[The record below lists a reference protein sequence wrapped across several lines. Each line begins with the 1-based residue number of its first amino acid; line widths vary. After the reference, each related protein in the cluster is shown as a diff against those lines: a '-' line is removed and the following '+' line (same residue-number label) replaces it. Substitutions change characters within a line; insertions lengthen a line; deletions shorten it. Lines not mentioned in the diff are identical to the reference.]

1 MRARRCLFRHSA
13 MAVRFPSFPRFGC
26 RSPRSLFG
34 LATVAM
40 ALIGGGA
47 GCRGCH
53 DSHPYVPYS
62 VGTGVA
68 PEGSATAVSAADA
81 SAAVDAGAPFAG
93 TEGVRAPE
101 GLVQWT
107 IDGLTLRAPDGCVFV
122 QARTG
127 DFDGDGRLDAFA
139 LVGPVRDEGDAFA
152 DRVVYYRGA
161 GASEPIDAAA
171 TFPSPI
177 RAPLDPSCAPI
188 ARLVTAGGAAVFA
201 EIGAR
206 CTGIAARGPT
216 RWVAVVAAAGS
227 PQVRLAATIADP
239 IGAPSLTVDAD
250 TSDRDGDGRRDVA
263 LRVTLLS
270 GDGAPPPSRPLAATL
285 AWVDRPAGLSAD
297 VAATEQS
304 FAALSSWAATRAAR
318 AKDAAEVPA
327 YVAGIRTLWRAVCAE
342 GGSPRV
348 VAVTGTG
355 TVTCGS
361 GRALEEAGLADVHAY
376 AALGD
381 AVRAALAFDRA
392 ERPPAT
398 HTASRVNEA
407 QKWIA
412 SVATPASVRLFRV
425 VAAVPIPLSVREP
438 SWGPLAFEPSGKLLV
453 KTRAGVVRVD
463 PDLGDEVDAGV
474 APWKSAVTS
483 PDGVAQW
490 IEAYD
495 PCDGLPLR
503 ATFTLSGGR
512 DERDLELP
520 IAPPLAGR
528 CAGARGAPARTTPI
542 AWGPAGLEAIVA
554 GELVAVA
561 GDLAHGAP
569 LAGLLGQPYTQGSP
583 RSPDGKTYVLATG
596 AGLLVRS
603 AEHTRLLRASEL
615 DGTYGDQQGCAVS
628 NDATHV
634 ACVRAG
640 AAWVGTWDAP

>member
-1 MRARRCLFRHSA
+1 
-13 MAVRFPSFPRFGC
+13 
-26 RSPRSLFG
+26 
-34 LATVAM
+34 M
-40 ALIGGGA
+40 ALRFERFTRFTRLAFRAPWASPVLVALLGS

-53 DSHPYVPYS
+53 ENHPYVPYS
-62 VGTGVA
+62 VGSSETG
-68 PEGSATAVSAADA
+68 DA
-81 SAAVDAGAPFAG
+81 STSLVTAAGTDGGLAVDAGAPFAG
-93 TEGVRAPE
+93 LEGVSAPP

-107 IDGLTLRAPDGCVFV
+107 IDGVTLRAPDGCVFV
-122 QARTG
+122 EARTG
-127 DFDGDGRLDAFA
+127 DVDGDGHPDAFA
-139 LVGPVRDEGDAFA
+139 LVGPPRDGGDAFA
-152 DRVVYYRGA
+152 DRVVFYRGLGSA
-161 GASEPIDAAA
+161 EPLDAAA
-171 TFPSPI
+171 AFPSPI
-177 RAPLDPSCAPI
+177 HAPADASCAPI
-188 ARLVTAGGAAVFA
+188 ARLVSAGTASVFA
-201 EIGAR
+201 EIGAH
-206 CTGIAARGPT
+206 CTGATPRGPD
-216 RWVAVVAAAGS
+216 RWVAVVSAGS
-227 PQVRLAATIADP
+227 APQVRIAATIADP
-239 IGAPSLTVDAD
+239 PGAPGLAVDAD
-250 TSDRDGDGRRDVA
+250 VSDRDHDGRSDVA
-263 LRVTLLS
+263 LRVTLVP
-270 GDGAPPPSRPLAATL
+270 GDAIPASARPLAATL
-285 AWVDRPAGLSAD
+285 AWVDRPAGLSGD
-297 VAATEQS
+297 GAATESS
-304 FAALSSWAATRAAR
+304 FAAMSSWAAARAAR

-327 YVAGIRTLWRAVCAE
+327 YVAGIRALWRAVCAD

-398 HTASRVNEA
+398 RTPSRATEA

-412 SVATPASVRLFRV
+412 SVATPASVRLFRA
-425 VAAVPIPLSVREP
+425 VAAVPIALSVREP

-483 PDGVAQW
+483 PDGIAQW

-520 IAPPLAGR
+520 IAPPLSGR

-561 GDLAHGAP
+561 ADLAHGAP
-569 LAGLLGQPYTQGSP
+569 LAGLLGQPYTPGSP
-583 RSPDGKTYVLATG
+583 RSPDGKAYVLATG
-596 AGLLVRS
+596 AGLLIRS
-603 AEHTRLLRASEL
+603 ADHTRLLRASEI

-628 NDATHV
+628 NDMTHV
-634 ACVRAG
+634 ACVHAG
-640 AAWVGTWDAP
+640 TAWVGTWDAP

>member
-1 MRARRCLFRHSA
+1 
-13 MAVRFPSFPRFGC
+13 MALRFEWLPRFA
-26 RSPRSLFG
+26 RLVPRG
-34 LATVAM
+34 PWACAAALA
-40 ALIGGGA
+40 LLGQ

-53 DSHPYVPYS
+53 EGHPYVPYS
-62 VGTGVA
+62 VGTSEPGEA
-68 PEGSATAVSAADA
+68 SARFATAGTSAVADAALAADA
-81 SAAVDAGAPFAG
+81 AAPFAG
-93 TEGVRAPE
+93 LEGALAPP

-107 IDGLTLRAPDGCVFV
+107 IDGVTLRAPDGCAFV
-122 QARTG
+122 EARTG
-127 DFDGDGRLDAFA
+127 DFDGDGHADAFA
-139 LVGPVRDEGDAFA
+139 LVGPLRDGGDAVA
-152 DRVVYYRGA
+152 DRVVFYRGA
-161 GASEPIDAAA
+161 GAAEPIDPAAA
-171 TFPSPI
+171 FPSPI
-177 RAPLDPSCAPI
+177 HAPTDAGCTPI
-188 ARLVTAGGAAVFA
+188 ARLVTAGSAAVFA
-201 EIGAR
+201 EIGAH
-206 CTGIAARGPT
+206 CASAPSRGPD
-216 RWVAVVAAAGS
+216 RWVAVVSAAGA

-239 IGAPSLTVDAD
+239 SGAAALVVDAD
-250 TSDRDGDGRRDVA
+250 ASDRDGDGRSDIA
-263 LRVTLLS
+263 LRVTLLPA
-270 GDGAPPPSRPLAATL
+270 DGTPAPARPLAATL
-285 AWVDRPAGLSAD
+285 AWVDRSAGLSGD
-297 VAATEQS
+297 VAATESS
-304 FAALSSWAATRAAR
+304 FAALSSWAAARAAR

-327 YVAGIRTLWRAVCAE
+327 YVAGIRALWRAVCAD

-355 TVTCGS
+355 TVACGS
-361 GRALEEAGLADVHAY
+361 GRALEEAGLAEVHAY

-398 HTASRVNEA
+398 HTASRVTEA

-412 SVATPASVRLFRV
+412 SVATPASVRLFRA
-425 VAAVPIPLSVREP
+425 VAAVPVALSVREP
-438 SWGPLAFEPSGKLLV
+438 SWGPLAFEPNGKLLV

-463 PDLGDEVDAGV
+463 ADLGDEVDAGV
-474 APWKSAVTS
+474 APWKAAVTS

-503 ATFTLSGGR
+503 ATFTLGGGR

-542 AWGPAGLEAIVA
+542 AWGPSGLEAIVA

-561 GDLAHGAP
+561 SDLAHGAP
-569 LAGLLGQPYTQGSP
+569 LAGLLGQPYTPGSP

-615 DGTYGDQQGCAVS
+615 DGTYGDQQACAVS
-628 NDATHV
+628 NDSTHV
-634 ACVRAG
+634 GCVHAG